1 MGSVYRQSRVVR
13 STERGRD
20 SPLSSPCLES
30 KESVR
35 VHRAAADASRYA
47 TCHLTSNRCRKTP
60 HSGHIS
66 SILSLKNF
74 LRSRI
79 MVHIPPLRR
88 GRTSQSNHSS
98 STFLHFCTAQLHLLG

>member
-1 MGSVYRQSRVVR
+1 MGSVCRQSRVVR
-13 STERGRD
+13 STECGRD
-20 SPLSSPCLES
+20 SPLNSPCLVS

-60 HSGHIS
+60 HSRHIS

-74 LRSRI
+74 LRSRDRKSTR
-79 MVHIPPLRR
+79 L
-88 GRTSQSNHSS
+88 NSS
-98 STFLHFCTAQLHLLG
+98 HLGISYAVFCLKTKNY